1 MFVHGAAAT
10 PTALFAALAA
20 RALELTGVQTV
31 GLHLEGGGNMRRLR
45 QDVDWLVSAGL
56 LLGVV
61 ATAVTGIVADLWDL
75 NDFWYHTVSGYVMG
89 AFAIVHVVL
98 NWHRLVAYGGFR
110 LRRAE
115 RTPARLADVG
125 AAGSTADRRPLDA
138 EPAHPPGGL
147 FGRLVLS
154 RRGLFGIAFGGL
166 GGWAIGRGL
175 RPAPQIAAGS
185 DVGVVYH
192 EWSKPGVIDALG
204 SVANWGQFPELYKT
218 YANAA
223 RIRLPRPRLD
233 GSLPASEAMT
243 TRRSTRSYR
252 TQPMTTSELSQLLFL
267 STGISAERWGN
278 ARRTAPSSGALYP
291 IETYA
296 VVHNVEGLERGVYHY
311 AIREHELEL
320 MRAGDLR
327 STVVE
332 QGLGQE
338 FLGECGVVLFL
349 TQILQRMRPKYQD
362 RSYRY
367 GLLEAG
373 HIGQN
378 GYLAAIS
385 LGLGACGVGAFMD
398 DQINE
403 MLGVDGVE
411 EAAVY
416 MLAAGHG

>member
-1 MFVHGAAAT
+1 
-10 PTALFAALAA
+10 
-20 RALELTGVQTV
+20 
-31 GLHLEGGGNMRRLR
+31 MRRLR

-56 LLGVV
+56 LLSVV
-61 ATAVTGIVADLWDL
+61 ATAVTGMVADLWDL

-89 AFAIVHVVL
+89 GFAAVHVVL
-98 NWHRLVAYGGFR
+98 NWHRLAAYAGFR
-110 LRRAE
+110 LRRPA
-115 RTPARLADVG
+115 TPRLTDG
-125 AAGSTADRRPLDA
+125 AATRTTGDRRPLDV

-154 RRGLFGIAFGGL
+154 RRGLFSIAIGGL

-175 RPAPQIAAGS
+175 RQPPQIAAGS
-185 DVGVVYH
+185 DVGIVYH

-218 YANAA
+218 YPGAD
-223 RIRLPRPRLD
+223 RVSLPRPQLD
-233 GSLPASEAMT
+233 GSLPAAEAMT
-243 TRRSTRSYR
+243 ARRSTRSYT
-252 TQPMTTSELSQLLFL
+252 TQPLTTAELSQLLFL
-267 STGISAERWGN
+267 TTGISSDRWGN

-311 AIREHELEL
+311 AIREHELEVV
-320 MRAGDLR
+320 RAGDFR

-332 QGLGQE
+332 QGIGQE

-349 TQILQRMRPKYQD
+349 TQVLQRMRPKYQD

-373 HIGQN
+373 HIGEN
-378 GYLAAIS
+378 GYLAAAAM
-385 LGLGACGVGAFMD
+385 GLGACGVGAFMD
-398 DQINE
+398 DQIND

-416 MLAAGHG
+416 MLAAGHR